1 MKKNAHADCQ
11 SRTQSPLS
19 FRTNLGFCNSH
30 HSPTVPPPKIGKI
43 AVLFYLKSSWN
54 HRKTNRFLAKFAQKM
69 SAKLA
74 FFNDRFSAK
83 FVPNF
88 PAKFPRNRPFFG
100 ANLVNL
106 C

>member
-88 PAKFPRNRPFFG
+88 SAKSAVFSI
-100 ANLVNL
+100 NLVNL